1 MTHCLQN
8 MILLFSIALLC
19 FAVPASAGETLA
31 NSVSAYHFNDA
42 TGSVSDI
49 RFLPSG
55 KRVVTAVCNSYLLM
69 AHGEKDV
76 TAFEAQDRVIEKKK
90 NGGSICYRCVNPLLP
105 GLVIS
110 KRYWLENNGLSREL
124 TFQN

>member
-1 MTHCLQN
+1 MERNFNDTLPSKYDSA
-8 MILLFSIALLC
+8 FSIALLC

-69 AHGEKDV
+69 AHGEKM
-76 TAFEAQDRVIEKKK
+76 
-90 NGGSICYRCVNPLLP
+90 
-105 GLVIS
+105 
-110 KRYWLENNGLSREL
+110 
-124 TFQN
+124 